1 MRIIMLGPPGAGKGT
16 QAVRLA
22 KRLNLP
28 HISSGDIL
36 REAVKKGTPLGKQAE
51 EFMKRGELVPDSIIL
66 ELLKEEMEKEKK
78 GFILDGFPRNP
89 DQAKK
94 LDQILLEKGKKI
106 DAVFNLQV
114 KEETVIERLS
124 GRLICPKCGK
134 IYGKSDRAYST
145 RICESCGTKLSKRE
159 DDNPV
164 TIRNR
169 IRVYLKHTYPVI
181 EYYKKR
187 GVLHDI
193 QGEGSPEEIFKR
205 IQEALNGQDKVKGA
219 N

>member
-51 EFMKRGELVPDSIIL
+51 GFMKRGELVPDSIIL

-94 LDQILLEKGKKI
+94 LDQILLEKVKK
-106 DAVFNLQV
+106 
-114 KEETVIERLS
+114 
-124 GRLICPKCGK
+124 
-134 IYGKSDRAYST
+134 
-145 RICESCGTKLSKRE
+145 
-159 DDNPV
+159 
-164 TIRNR
+164 
-169 IRVYLKHTYPVI
+169 
-181 EYYKKR
+181 
-187 GVLHDI
+187 
-193 QGEGSPEEIFKR
+193 
-205 IQEALNGQDKVKGA
+205 
-219 N
+219 